1 MSQSESFL
9 KQWKK
14 VRYWSQDES
23 RMGLHTIQR
32 RKLTGYGIKPQ
43 GKVQWDFT
51 YLWLYG
57 AVEAL
62 SGASF
67 FYEFTHL
74 DTGSA
79 LKERIKMIKPNSK
92 KSRHLEL

>member
-1 MSQSESFL
+1 MRAVIQQTLIKGSLSQSESFL

-23 RMGLHTIQR
+23 RMGLHTIHR

-51 YLWLYG
+51 YTT
-57 AVEAL
+57 
-62 SGASF
+62 SPKSC
-67 FYEFTHL
+67 
-74 DTGSA
+74 
-79 LKERIKMIKPNSK
+79 NS
-92 KSRHLEL
+92 S

>member
-1 MSQSESFL
+1 VSEKQKPGAVEEFKKKLPILIKASLSPCQSFF

-43 GKVQWDFT
+43 EKVQ
-51 YLWLYG
+51 L
-57 AVEAL
+57 
-62 SGASF
+62 
-67 FYEFTHL
+67 
-74 DTGSA
+74 
-79 LKERIKMIKPNSK
+79 
-92 KSRHLEL
+92 

>member
-1 MSQSESFL
+1 VSQSESFL

-57 AVEAL
+57 AVEPL
-62 SGASF
+62 TGASF
-67 FYEFTHL
+67 F
-74 DTGSA
+74 
-79 LKERIKMIKPNSK
+79 
-92 KSRHLEL
+92 